1 MKKIK
6 YLELADILTPGL
18 MFILIGNQLANFAT
32 QEVIGNPSDNRLS
45 VYIEYAFRPPGFE
58 QYDFFQPISL
68 YQVLWLMVV
77 LGLIFYISKNNKYLF
92 EGAIFF
98 ISLLLAALGRF
109 ILGFY
114 YLGGNNGLRIEQVFL
129 LGIMLFLI
137 VAFFH
142 RLLFLKKK

>member
-1 MKKIK
+1 
-6 YLELADILTPGL
+6 
-18 MFILIGNQLANFAT
+18 
-32 QEVIGNPSDNRLS
+32 
-45 VYIEYAFRPPGFE
+45 
-58 QYDFFQPISL
+58 
-68 YQVLWLMVV
+68 MVV

-114 YLGGNNGLRIEQVFL
+114 YLGGNYGLRIEQVFL

-137 VAFFH
+137 VAFSH
-142 RLLFLKKK
+142 RLLFSKKK